1 MGDPISLIMAA
12 LVAGAAKTTG
22 EAVSDGYKGLKALIK
37 RKFEEKGKADSV
49 PILDK
54 YEQKPEKTQALLE
67 DELVEAKLNHDE
79 EVLEAAKKVMEK
91 EDPEGASTGKYDF
104 RGAMGIQLGDNNEQ
118 NNDFRRG

>member
-12 LVAGAAKTTG
+12 LVAGAAKTAG
-22 EAVSDGYKGLKALIK
+22 EAVSDGYKGLKDLIK
-37 RKFEEKGKADSV
+37 RKFKEKGKADSI

-67 DELVEAKLNHDE
+67 DELVEARLNCDE

-104 RGAMGIQLGDNNEQ
+104 RGAMGVQVGNNNKQ
-118 NNDFRRG
+118 INNW